1 MGQERERR
9 MMGTVDRLRAV
20 EGDGSV
26 PSPRADLGDALR
38 LCAKGDQDAF
48 AQVYDLISPKVY
60 GLVLRVLRDPAQ
72 SEEVVQE
79 CFLEIWRN
87 ASRFDPARG
96 SASAWIMTIAHRR
109 AVDRVRASEADTRR
123 DRDYGAATQPV
134 HHDETAETAEAR
146 IEARRVRAALETL
159 TPTQREAI
167 ELAYL
172 GGYTH
177 SEVAVMLD
185 LPLGTAKTRI
195 RDGLIRLR
203 DTMGVG
209 AR

>member
-1 MGQERERR
+1 
-9 MMGTVDRLRAV
+9 MGTVDKLRV
-20 EGDGSV
+20 VVSEGRE
-26 PSPRADLGDALR
+26 PSPAGDLGDALR
-38 LCAKGDQDAF
+38 SCAKGDQDAF
-48 AQVYDLISPKVY
+48 ARLYDLISPKVY
-60 GLVLRVLRDPAQ
+60 GLVVRVLRDPAQ

-87 ASRFDPARG
+87 AARYDPARG
-96 SASAWIMTIAHRR
+96 SASAWILTIAHRR
-109 AVDRVRASEADTRR
+109 AVDRVRACEADTRR
-123 DRDYGAATQPV
+123 DRDYGAATRPV
-134 HHDETAETAEAR
+134 HHDQTAETAEAR
-146 IEARRVRAALETL
+146 IEARRVHAALETL

-167 ELAYL
+167 QLAYL

-177 SEVAVMLD
+177 SEVALMLD

>member
-1 MGQERERR
+1 
-9 MMGTVDRLRAV
+9 MMGTVNRLRVV
-20 EGDGSV
+20 EGDGV
-26 PSPRADLGDALR
+26 APSPPTELADALR
-38 LCAKGDQDAF
+38 QCAKGDHDAF
-48 AQVYDLISPKVY
+48 ARLYDLISPKVY
-60 GLVLRVLRDPAQ
+60 GLVVRVLRDPAQ

-87 ASRFDPARG
+87 ASRFDPERG
-96 SASAWIMTIAHRR
+96 SASAWILTIAHRR
-109 AVDRVRASEADTRR
+109 AVDRVRASEAVTRR
-123 DRDYGAATQPV
+123 DRDYGLSHQAIQ
-134 HHDETAETAEAR
+134 HDETAETAEAR
-146 IEARRVRAALETL
+146 IEAKRVRTALETL

-209 AR
+209 VR